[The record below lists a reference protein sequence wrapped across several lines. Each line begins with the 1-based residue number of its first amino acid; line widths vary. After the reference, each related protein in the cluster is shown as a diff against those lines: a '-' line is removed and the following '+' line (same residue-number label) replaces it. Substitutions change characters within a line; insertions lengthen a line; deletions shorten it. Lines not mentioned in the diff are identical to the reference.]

1 MPVFNNYL
9 PKIIKRFKSGA
20 GNRGILVQSWFFIL
34 AILLALSSCH
44 PAKRVPKGRYLLVK
58 NNVSLTKEKDKDS
71 RKAINEIFNKETFG
85 EIIKQQPNHKILGVF
100 RLHLGIYNDIDT
112 LKLIRDIK
120 AKEEKLAAKNEKREA
135 KGKNLKKYKKP
146 WRQWMAEDVGEPP
159 VVYDSALTNRS
170 MAEFNYFLYNKGF
183 FNPKISYVT
192 DPETSYPTERDSSK
206 KKIKVYYKIDPGK
219 SHRLN
224 KIEFNIPNIDIS
236 RIVNQDIALNDSVLR
251 VGDRLDLDKLET
263 YQTHLSRLFK
273 SHGYYLFNRSLIYFE
288 VDTGYYNQTA
298 SLVMKINKDH
308 LPVDAIDSIKI
319 DVFQKF
325 YVKNITVN
333 TNYPPLKNSDE
344 EPLAYDT
351 ITYNGINILY
361 QHKVNFKPKSVK
373 RGVLFSKDSLYNLSE
388 SNLTYRRLYSL
399 GVFDIVSVNYES
411 NNSVDVK
418 DGNLP
423 LDAVINL
430 KPTKDQNVSL
440 EGIATNN
447 GGNLGIKG
455 GVNYIHRNIFK
466 SAEHLVLSVSGGL
479 EAQNSLGQSE
489 DQPLGLNTIEVVTG
503 IEIIFQ
509 KFLLPNS
516 YKKYALIENPKTFFK
531 IDFSYQQSPDYNGT
545 ILSGYFGYRWNSG
558 KMLTHRLNVVQV
570 SQVNIDKSP
579 EFDEYLKSLN
589 NAVVEA
595 IYDDRFIPSTK
606 YFLTLN
612 NQLKPGQKRAVLTY
626 FTFQQAGNVSY
637 LLGNAFNA
645 PTNDQG
651 QFEIGGT
658 AFAQF
663 LKGEIDF
670 RHYNY
675 INQKNTVAYRIDLGT
690 AVPYG
695 NLNVIPFND
704 AFFVGGSNSNRGWR
718 ARTLGP
724 GSFFDSTGVET
735 YDKVADIKIDLSL
748 EYRFNLIGVFDLALF
763 VDAGNIWFL
772 PQGDVLT
779 KDNPVVFNV
788 NRFYN
793 EIAFS
798 VGAGIRL
805 NFNFFLLRFD
815 FGLQTKDPS
824 IDRGERWLFQ
834 SKDNYNQKID
844 GVNQFKRD
852 NPELYPN
859 PVFLDHY
866 RTTVIF
872 NLAIGYPF

>member
-1 MPVFNNYL
+1 MPVINNYL
-9 PKIIKRFKSGA
+9 PKIIKRFKSGIS
-20 GNRGILVQSWFFIL
+20 NRDVLIQSWFYIL
-34 AILLALSSCH
+34 ALLLVLSSCH
-44 PAKRVPKGRYLLVK
+44 PAKRVPKGAYLLVK

-71 RKAINEIFNKETFG
+71 RKAINEIFNKETFD

-100 RLHLGIYNDIDT
+100 RLHLGIYNNIDT
-112 LKLIRDIK
+112 LKLERDIK
-120 AKEEKLAAKNEKREA
+120 KKEEKLATKNEKRKA
-135 KGKNLKKYKKP
+135 KDKKLKKYKKP
-146 WRQWMAEDVGEPP
+146 WRQWLSEDVGEPP
-159 VVYDSALTNRS
+159 VVYDTVLTNRS
-170 MAEFNYFLYNKGF
+170 ISEFNFYLYNKGF
-183 FNPKISYVT
+183 FNPKISYYT
-192 DPETSYPTERDSSK
+192 SPETSSDAERDSSK
-206 KKIKVYYKIDPGK
+206 KKIKVYYIIDPGT

-224 KIEFNIPNIDIS
+224 KIEFDIPNNDIR
-236 RIVNQDIALNDSVLR
+236 RIVNQDIALNDSILK
-251 VGDRLDLDKLET
+251 VGNRLDLDHLEK
-263 YQTHLSRLFK
+263 YQTHLSRLLK
-273 SHGYYLFNRSLIYFE
+273 SNGYFLFNRSLIYFE
-288 VDTGYYNQTA
+288 VDTGYYNNTA
-298 SLVMKINKDH
+298 SLTLKINKDH
-308 LPVDAIDSIKI
+308 IPVDNTDSTKL
-319 DVFQKF
+319 DMFQKF

-333 TNYPPLKNSDE
+333 TNYPPLKYSDD

-351 ITYNGINILY
+351 IEYNGINILY
-361 QHKVNFKPKSVK
+361 QYKVNFKPKSLK
-373 RGVLFSKDSLYNLSE
+373 RGLMFSKDSLYNLNE
-388 SNLTYRRLYSL
+388 SNLTYRKLYSL
-399 GVFDIVSVNYES
+399 GVFDIVSVNYEN
-411 NNSVDVK
+411 NNSVDSK

-440 EGIATNN
+440 EGITTNN

-455 GVNYIHRNIFK
+455 SINYTHKNIFK
-466 SAEHLVLSVSGGL
+466 GAEHLVLSVSGGV
-479 EAQNSLGQSE
+479 EAQNSLGQSQ
-489 DQPLGLNTIEVVTG
+489 DQPFGLNTIEVATG

-509 KFLLPNS
+509 KFLLPKS
-516 YKKYALIENPKTFFK
+516 YKRFALIENPKTFFK
-531 IDFSYQQSPDYNGT
+531 IDLSYQQSPDYSGT

-558 KMLTHRLNVVQV
+558 KLLSHRLNVFQV
-570 SQVNIDKSP
+570 SQVKIDKSP
-579 EFDEYLKSLN
+579 AFDEYLKSLN

-606 YFLTLN
+606 YTLTLN
-612 NQLKPGQKRAVLTY
+612 NQLKPNQKRAIVTY
-626 FTFQQAGNVSY
+626 FTFQQAGNIAY

-651 QFEIGGT
+651 QFEIGGS

-663 LKGEIDF
+663 LKGEVDF

-675 INQKNTVAYRIDLGT
+675 INKKNAVAYRVDLGT

-779 KDNPVVFNV
+779 KDSPVVFNP
-788 NRFYN
+788 NRFIS
-793 EIAFS
+793 EIAIG
-798 VGAGIRL
+798 VGAGVRL

-824 IDRGERWLFQ
+824 IDPGERWIFQ
-834 SKDNYNQKID
+834 SKDDYNQKID
-844 GVNQFKRD
+844 DVNQFKID

-859 PVFLDHY
+859 PVLLDHY